1 MHEGRDERMVHL
13 SLQLLQAVAPLR
25 DAAAAAL
32 LHAALQRLQ
41 LQPPQSQGS
50 VAKGC
55 SASH

>member
-32 LHAALQRLQ
+32 LHAALRQ